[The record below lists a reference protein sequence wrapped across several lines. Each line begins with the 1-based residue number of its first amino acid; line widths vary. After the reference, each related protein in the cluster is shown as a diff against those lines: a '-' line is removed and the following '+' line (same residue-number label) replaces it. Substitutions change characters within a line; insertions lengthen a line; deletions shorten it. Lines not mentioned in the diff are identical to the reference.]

1 MINPNALPTSPTVQD
16 FQNLESALD
25 SSDYN
30 DTLQAMQYMKRKPT
44 GGLSRLPQVTVP
56 MKKSGNI
63 EKSLE
68 EIKTEIREVKDNI
81 PFYYLGGPL
90 EKDKPGYLNDEIIN
104 KMNEFRIS
112 AGLDKTIGL
121 IKGPED
127 IIDEIDKYAY
137 RVREEPRKG
146 EVITNLIDDVKARMK
161 DSKYQNL
168 LETLVRLRNPESAE
182 EGKKQIDIENAL
194 AELYPDMIASEGKR
208 VLPYIPGDVTQDR
221 YGVRSVEGNLPS
233 ILVDRKEGG
242 IIENPEEAMLMEQV
256 EQQDPRQPN
265 PEARAMAQQVASY
278 GRGGDKLILH
288 VRPDELQG
296 LASMLTITINPE
308 TGMPEA
314 FLKGLRRAVSSVT
327 KPIRKVAKSKA
338 FKTLAPIALSIA
350 APYAGAYLMGGSTV
364 GLSAAVKAMSPTMFG
379 GFTGLGS
386 LAGNLLAG
394 RSFGDSAKA
403 GLISGFTAGVG
414 RGISNKMAGKTF
426 MGDSPTPTIDP
437 EGYQAAGMDI
447 VPTEGSPPVFEG
459 QTAVPREAKMLTDYS
474 QAVKPIEE
482 PLKSTVSNVI
492 ESQTIEPRSL
502 TGGLKEVGSAI
513 AQDFNPMTKSG
524 LINIAGKGLTGDIG
538 ASVVESQNMA
548 DKTDQQA
555 EDELENMGYTITGYG
570 ATKVITDPS
579 GVTLPS
585 TLTPQQ
591 ILLAKISGDSFQFVP
606 KTTYVETKTGGL
618 ISMAEKGTGEGNI
631 GDLPPR
637 VEKTITQIQK
647 DMMDDVYYME
657 DEQFEKKYNTSK
669 NKAYQFIKDQ
679 TGMTDGDLNEL
690 FSGRALQPID
700 KKEQGGLIEL
710 AQGGEFSGMVPGQGG
725 GMDDNVY
732 MPIKEG
738 PEQVGT
744 LAVSPTEYVVD
755 SYTMAALGDGNPE
768 EGARVM
774 DKTIKQIRKKAFG
787 NTKQPN
793 EIDGLAALKPMVQG
807 V

>member
-44 GGLSRLPQVTVP
+44 GGLNRLPQVTVP
-56 MKKSGNI
+56 M
-63 EKSLE
+63 
-68 EIKTEIREVKDNI
+68 
-81 PFYYLGGPL
+81 
-90 EKDKPGYLNDEIIN
+90 
-104 KMNEFRIS
+104 
-112 AGLDKTIGL
+112 
-121 IKGPED
+121 
-127 IIDEIDKYAY
+127 
-137 RVREEPRKG
+137 
-146 EVITNLIDDVKARMK
+146 
-161 DSKYQNL
+161 Q
-168 LETLVRLRNPESAE
+168 
-182 EGKKQIDIENAL
+182 
-194 AELYPDMIASEGKR
+194 
-208 VLPYIPGDVTQDR
+208 
-221 YGVRSVEGNLPS
+221 
-233 ILVDRKEGG
+233 EGG
-242 IIENPEEAMLMEQV
+242 MMEEAITEKQDMEPAEAMLMEQV

-265 PEARAMAQQVASY
+265 PEAMAMAQQVASY
-278 GRGGDKLILH
+278 GRGGDKSLLH
-288 VRPDELQG
+288 IRPDELQG
-296 LASMLTITINPE
+296 LASMLTITVNPE

-314 FLKGLRRAVSSVT
+314 FLKGLRRAVSNIT
-327 KPIRKVAKSKA
+327 KPIRKVTKSKA
-338 FKTLAPIALSIA
+338 FKTLAPIALAIA

-364 GLSAAVKAMSPTMFG
+364 GLSAAVRAMSPTMFG

-403 GLISGFTAGVG
+403 GLISGFTAGTL
-414 RGISNKMAGKTF
+414 RGVSNKMAGKTF

-492 ESQTIEPRSL
+492 ESQTIEPRTL

-524 LINIAGKGLTGDIG
+524 LMNIAGKGLSGDIG
-538 ASVVESQNMA
+538 SSVVESQNMA
-548 DKTDQQA
+548 EQAEQQA
-555 EDELENMGYTITGYG
+555 ENELADMGYTFSGFG
-570 ATKVITDPS
+570 DQRVITDPS
-579 GVTLPS
+579 GVTLPA
-585 TLTPQQ
+585 TLTAQQ
-591 ILLAKISGDSFQFVP
+591 ILA
-606 KTTYVETKTGGL
+606 
-618 ISMAEKGTGEGNI
+618 
-631 GDLPPR
+631 
-637 VEKTITQIQK
+637 
-647 DMMDDVYYME
+647 
-657 DEQFEKKYNTSK
+657 
-669 NKAYQFIKDQ
+669 
-679 TGMTDGDLNEL
+679 
-690 FSGRALQPID
+690 RALGGGRLQFAERTAFEPVVAA
-700 KKEQGGLIEL
+700 QGGLIEL

-725 GMDDNVY
+725 GMDDNVF

-738 PEQVGT
+738 KEQVGT

-774 DKTIKQIRKKAFG
+774 DKTIKQIREKAFG

>member
-44 GGLSRLPQVTVP
+44 GGLNRLPQVTVP
-56 MKKSGNI
+56 M
-63 EKSLE
+63 
-68 EIKTEIREVKDNI
+68 
-81 PFYYLGGPL
+81 
-90 EKDKPGYLNDEIIN
+90 
-104 KMNEFRIS
+104 
-112 AGLDKTIGL
+112 
-121 IKGPED
+121 
-127 IIDEIDKYAY
+127 
-137 RVREEPRKG
+137 
-146 EVITNLIDDVKARMK
+146 
-161 DSKYQNL
+161 Q
-168 LETLVRLRNPESAE
+168 
-182 EGKKQIDIENAL
+182 
-194 AELYPDMIASEGKR
+194 
-208 VLPYIPGDVTQDR
+208 
-221 YGVRSVEGNLPS
+221 
-233 ILVDRKEGG
+233 EGG
-242 IIENPEEAMLMEQV
+242 MMEEAITEKQDMEPAEAMLMEQV

-265 PEARAMAQQVASY
+265 PEAMAMAQQVASY
-278 GRGGDKLILH
+278 GRGGDKSLLH
-288 VRPDELQG
+288 IRPDELQG
-296 LASMLTITINPE
+296 LASMLTITVNPE

-314 FLKGLRRAVSSVT
+314 FLKGLRRAVSNIT
-327 KPIRKVAKSKA
+327 KPIRKVTKSKA
-338 FKTLAPIALSIA
+338 FKTLAPIALAIA

-364 GLSAAVKAMSPTMFG
+364 GLSAAVRAMSPTMFG

-403 GLISGFTAGVG
+403 GLISGFTAGTL
-414 RGISNKMAGKTF
+414 RGVSNKMAGKTF

-492 ESQTIEPRSL
+492 ESQTIEPRTL

-524 LINIAGKGLTGDIG
+524 LMNIAGKGLSGDIG
-538 ASVVESQNMA
+538 SSVVESQNMA
-548 DKTDQQA
+548 EQAEQQA
-555 EDELENMGYTITGYG
+555 ENELADMGYTFSGFG
-570 ATKVITDPS
+570 DQRVITDPS
-579 GVTLPS
+579 GVTLPA
-585 TLTPQQ
+585 TLTAQQ
-591 ILLAKISGDSFQFVP
+591 ILA
-606 KTTYVETKTGGL
+606 
-618 ISMAEKGTGEGNI
+618 
-631 GDLPPR
+631 
-637 VEKTITQIQK
+637 
-647 DMMDDVYYME
+647 
-657 DEQFEKKYNTSK
+657 
-669 NKAYQFIKDQ
+669 
-679 TGMTDGDLNEL
+679 
-690 FSGRALQPID
+690 RALGGGRLQFAERTAFEPVVAA
-700 KKEQGGLIEL
+700 QGGLIEL

-725 GMDDNVY
+725 GMDDNVF

-738 PEQVGT
+738 KEQVGT

-787 NTKQPN
+787 TTEQPN

>member
-25 SSDYN
+25 SPDYN
-30 DTLQAMQYMKRKPT
+30 NTLQAMRYMQGQRT
-44 GGLSRLPQVTVP
+44 GGLNRLPQVTVP
-56 MKKSGNI
+56 M
-63 EKSLE
+63 
-68 EIKTEIREVKDNI
+68 
-81 PFYYLGGPL
+81 
-90 EKDKPGYLNDEIIN
+90 
-104 KMNEFRIS
+104 
-112 AGLDKTIGL
+112 
-121 IKGPED
+121 
-127 IIDEIDKYAY
+127 
-137 RVREEPRKG
+137 
-146 EVITNLIDDVKARMK
+146 
-161 DSKYQNL
+161 Q
-168 LETLVRLRNPESAE
+168 
-182 EGKKQIDIENAL
+182 
-194 AELYPDMIASEGKR
+194 
-208 VLPYIPGDVTQDR
+208 
-221 YGVRSVEGNLPS
+221 
-233 ILVDRKEGG
+233 EGG
-242 IIENPEEAMLMEQV
+242 MMEEAMMEQQAPMNPEEAMLMEQV

-265 PEARAMAQQVASY
+265 PEAMAMAQQVASY
-278 GRGGDKLILH
+278 GRGGDKSLLH
-288 VRPDELQG
+288 IRPDELQG
-296 LASMLTITINPE
+296 LASMLTITVNPE

-314 FLKGLRRAVSSVT
+314 FLKGLRRAVSNIT
-327 KPIRKVAKSKA
+327 KPIRKVTKSKA
-338 FKTLAPIALSIA
+338 FKTLAPIALAIA

-364 GLSAAVKAMSPTMFG
+364 GLSAAVRAMSPTMFG

-403 GLISGFTAGVG
+403 GLISGFTAGTL
-414 RGISNKMAGKTF
+414 RGVSNKMAGKTF

-492 ESQTIEPRSL
+492 ESQTIEPRTL

-524 LINIAGKGLTGDIG
+524 LMNIAGKGLSGDIG
-538 ASVVESQNMA
+538 SSVVESQNMA
-548 DKTDQQA
+548 EQAEQQA
-555 EDELENMGYTITGYG
+555 ENELADMGYTFSGFG
-570 ATKVITDPS
+570 DQRVITDPS
-579 GVTLPS
+579 GVTLPA
-585 TLTPQQ
+585 TLTAQQ
-591 ILLAKISGDSFQFVP
+591 ILA
-606 KTTYVETKTGGL
+606 
-618 ISMAEKGTGEGNI
+618 
-631 GDLPPR
+631 
-637 VEKTITQIQK
+637 
-647 DMMDDVYYME
+647 
-657 DEQFEKKYNTSK
+657 
-669 NKAYQFIKDQ
+669 
-679 TGMTDGDLNEL
+679 
-690 FSGRALQPID
+690 RALGGGRLQFAERTAFEPVVAA
-700 KKEQGGLIEL
+700 QGGLIEL

-725 GMDDNVY
+725 GMDDNVF

-738 PEQVGT
+738 KEQVGT

-787 NTKQPN
+787 TTEQPN

>member
-25 SSDYN
+25 SPDYN
-30 DTLQAMQYMKRKPT
+30 NTLQAMRYMQGQRT
-44 GGLSRLPQVTVP
+44 GGLNRLPQVTVP
-56 MKKSGNI
+56 M
-63 EKSLE
+63 
-68 EIKTEIREVKDNI
+68 
-81 PFYYLGGPL
+81 
-90 EKDKPGYLNDEIIN
+90 
-104 KMNEFRIS
+104 
-112 AGLDKTIGL
+112 
-121 IKGPED
+121 
-127 IIDEIDKYAY
+127 
-137 RVREEPRKG
+137 
-146 EVITNLIDDVKARMK
+146 
-161 DSKYQNL
+161 Q
-168 LETLVRLRNPESAE
+168 
-182 EGKKQIDIENAL
+182 
-194 AELYPDMIASEGKR
+194 
-208 VLPYIPGDVTQDR
+208 
-221 YGVRSVEGNLPS
+221 
-233 ILVDRKEGG
+233 EGG
-242 IIENPEEAMLMEQV
+242 MMEEAITEKQDMEPAEAMLMEQV

-265 PEARAMAQQVASY
+265 PEAMAMAQQVASY
-278 GRGGDKLILH
+278 GRGGDKSLLH
-288 VRPDELQG
+288 IRPDELQG
-296 LASMLTITINPE
+296 LASMLTITVNPE

-314 FLKGLRRAVSSVT
+314 FLKGLRRAVSNIT
-327 KPIRKVAKSKA
+327 KPIRKVTKSKA
-338 FKTLAPIALSIA
+338 FKTLAPIALAIA

-364 GLSAAVKAMSPTMFG
+364 GLSAAVRAMSPTMFG

-403 GLISGFTAGVG
+403 GLISGFTAGTL
-414 RGISNKMAGKTF
+414 RGVSNKMAGKTF

-492 ESQTIEPRSL
+492 ESQTIEPRTL

-524 LINIAGKGLTGDIG
+524 LMNIAGKGLSGDIG
-538 ASVVESQNMA
+538 SSVVESQNMA
-548 DKTDQQA
+548 EQAEQQA
-555 EDELENMGYTITGYG
+555 ENELADMGYTFSGFG
-570 ATKVITDPS
+570 DQRVITDPS
-579 GVTLPS
+579 GVTLPA
-585 TLTPQQ
+585 TLTAQQ
-591 ILLAKISGDSFQFVP
+591 ILA
-606 KTTYVETKTGGL
+606 
-618 ISMAEKGTGEGNI
+618 
-631 GDLPPR
+631 
-637 VEKTITQIQK
+637 
-647 DMMDDVYYME
+647 
-657 DEQFEKKYNTSK
+657 
-669 NKAYQFIKDQ
+669 
-679 TGMTDGDLNEL
+679 
-690 FSGRALQPID
+690 RALGGGRLQFAERTAFEPVVAA
-700 KKEQGGLIEL
+700 QGGLIEL

-725 GMDDNVY
+725 GMDDNVF

-738 PEQVGT
+738 KEQVGT

-787 NTKQPN
+787 TTEQPN